1 MLDTINNFLWGYCII
16 ILLGIGAFYFTVKG
30 GFLQFRFLNEMIRLL
45 TVSNIHDK
53 KEKGKHISSFQAF
66 VVAMASRVGTGNL
79 AGVASAIFVG
89 GPGAVFWMWIMAL
102 LGSATAFV
110 ESTLAQLFKVHG
122 KHSFIGGPAYYMLYG
137 LHRRW
142 MGVIFAVLITLT
154 FGFANT
160 SVQSNT
166 ICGAMSHAFNWSP
179 LYIGIIMTLVCLFI
193 FFGGI
198 QYIARVSSVLVPFMA
213 VGYVLLAIY
222 VISSQYQEI
231 PHVLK
236 TIVES
241 AFGFDQALGGGIG
254 IAVIQGVKRGLFS
267 NEAGEGSTPNVAA
280 TATVSHPVSQGFIQA
295 LGVFTDTLLICTC
308 TAFIILCC
316 GPALYSGYDGI
327 QLTQFALSSEI
338 GSSGDV
344 IIAIAILFFAF
355 SSILGNYYYGEANIQ
370 FITRKT
376 WVLSVYRIFVGA
388 WVLWGSI
395 TTLENVWRVTDL
407 MMAFLVLCN
416 IIAIFELSKY
426 TFILLKDYSKQ
437 KREGIKNPV
446 FSKKI
451 FPKKIQEDIH
461 GWD

>member
-1 MLDTINNFLWGYCII
+1 MLDSINNFLWGYCII
-16 ILLGIGAFYFTVKG
+16 ILLGVGALYFTVKG
-30 GFLQFRFLNEMIRLL
+30 GFLQFRFLKEMIRLL
-45 TVSNIHDK
+45 TVSNSHNK
-53 KEKGKHISSFQAF
+53 EEKGKHISSFQAF

-89 GPGAVFWMWIMAL
+89 GPGAIFWMWIMAL

-166 ICGAMSHAFNWSP
+166 ICGAMSQAFNWSP
-179 LYIGIIMTLVCLFI
+179 FYIGIIMTVVSLFI

-198 QYIARVSSVLVPFMA
+198 QYIARVSSVIVPVMA
-213 VGYVLLAIY
+213 VGYVLLAVY

-236 TIVES
+236 TIFEN

-295 LGVFTDTLLICTC
+295 LGVFTDTILICSC

-316 GPALYSGYDGI
+316 EPALASGYDGI
-327 QLTQFALSSEI
+327 QLTQYALSSEI

-370 FITRKT
+370 FFTQKK

-395 TTLENVWRVTDL
+395 TTLENVWRITDL
-407 MMAFLVLCN
+407 MMGFLVLCN

-426 TFILLKDYSKQ
+426 AFILLKDYNEQ
-437 KREGIKNPV
+437 KRKGIKNPV

-451 FPKKIQEDIH
+451 FPKEIQKDIH